1 MLQLLLADNTLGWS
15 SFNEEPAKIQAVTPD
30 DIQRVAT
37 TYFKPERRGVIL
49 YYTKAPAAGA
59 AEADPLLEGLSD
71 AEKAQVR
78 QAQTM
83 IQQLPVEQARK
94 MLEQLEQAEG
104 QAPPERLK
112 VLKAI
117 KAVLQQKI
125 GKGE

>member
-1 MLQLLLADNTLGWS
+1 
-15 SFNEEPAKIQAVTPD
+15 
-30 DIQRVAT
+30 
-37 TYFKPERRGVIL
+37 
-49 YYTKAPAAGA
+49 
-59 AEADPLLEGLSD
+59 
-71 AEKAQVR
+71 
-78 QAQTM
+78 M